1 MNVDSLGDEASKLS
15 YRRYMQAYQAGHS
28 NIRQDYMEKRRVTR
42 ANVNEKVFVVSMVA
56 TVLTTSVV
64 HAVSAAPATKSV
76 ASTSVAQVKNST
88 FTINGNSVIVRSIVK
103 NGETLVAV
111 RDVIQAIG
119 AQAEIAKGATV
130 IQLNGHTV
138 SLQNKSK
145 QLVVDGAK
153 VNLNQP
159 VTIIGGVSYVALR
172 PLVSGVGGTVGLKN
186 GKLEVSTI
194 ALIEG
199 TENPRFAG
207 ANEIIIVS
215 KNEDE
220 GRSDYLINTT
230 TGKYE
235 LLLTTE
241 GGSDLVV
248 SPSGNQAAYTNAEG
262 TVYVID
268 LKTKASKLITNDT
281 SIKPELVWSADERSI
296 YFLQG
301 DKGSVIANLNLAD
314 GTIKKLVEDKVDY
327 KENLNVSLSGKRFIY
342 TVTTLGKVTA
352 DSTNVDEDN
361 VDIDFSAN
369 QQQLF
374 SYNNGS
380 DKTVAVKL
388 TTSTDDKVFI
398 YSADGQKAYY
408 VSVPSEDGN
417 ASLMSVDASQKP
429 VTVYNE
435 HDVEQAV
442 LSGGTLYVLAAQDD
456 KNSVILS
463 IDTVT
468 GQQSK
473 LYTVSSDVTSIV
485 VKGSQLAVVENGQV
499 LVQTDGSW
507 KAVTK

>member
-1 MNVDSLGDEASKLS
+1 MK
-15 YRRYMQAYQAGHS
+15 
-28 NIRQDYMEKRRVTR
+28 
-42 ANVNEKVFVVSMVA
+42 KVLVVSMVA
-56 TVLTTSVV
+56 TVLTTSGAY
-64 HAVSAAPATKSV
+64 AVSAAPATKPA
-76 ASTSVAQVKNST
+76 ASTSAAQVKNST
-88 FTINGNSVIVRSIVK
+88 FTINGSSVTVRSIVK

-111 RDVIQAIG
+111 RDVIRAME
-119 AQAEIAKGATV
+119 AQSEMVNGATV

-145 QLVVDGAK
+145 QLDVDGTK
-153 VNLNQP
+153 VNLKQP
-159 VTIIGGVSYVALR
+159 VTIIGGTSYVALR
-172 PLVSGVGGTVGLKN
+172 PLVSSVGGTVELRN
-186 GKLEVSTI
+186 GQLEVRTI
-194 ALIEG
+194 ALLEAA
-199 TENPRFAG
+199 ENPRFVG
-207 ANEIIIVS
+207 TDGLIVS
-215 KNEDE
+215 KNDDQ
-220 GRSDYLINTT
+220 GRNDYLVNTA

-262 TVYVID
+262 AVYVID

-281 SIKPELVWSADERSI
+281 SIKPEMVWSMDESSI

-314 GTIKKLVEDKVDY
+314 GSITKLVEDKVDY
-327 KENLNVSLSGKRFIY
+327 KENLNVSTSGKRFIY
-342 TVTTLGKVTA
+342 SVTTLGKVTA

-361 VDIDFSAN
+361 VEIDFSAN

-374 SYNNGS
+374 SYNNDS
-380 DKTVAVKL
+380 EKKEAVQL
-388 TTSTDDKVFI
+388 TTGTDDKVFI

-429 VTVYNE
+429 VTIYNE
-435 HDVEQAV
+435 HDVEQAI
-442 LSGGTLYVLAAQDD
+442 LSGSTLYVLAAQDD

-473 LYTVSSDVTSIV
+473 LYTVSSDVSSIV
-485 VKGSQLAVVENGQV
+485 VKGSQIAVVENGQV
-499 LVQTDGSW
+499 LVQADGSW
-507 KAVTK
+507 RAVTK

>member
-1 MNVDSLGDEASKLS
+1 MSMK
-15 YRRYMQAYQAGHS
+15 
-28 NIRQDYMEKRRVTR
+28 
-42 ANVNEKVFVVSMVA
+42 KVFVASVVA
-56 TVLTTSVV
+56 TALTTTVV
-64 HAVSAAPATKSV
+64 GAVSAAPAAKPA
-76 ASTSVAQVKNST
+76 ASTTQVQNST
-88 FTINGNSVIVRSIVK
+88 FTINGNQVIVRSLVK

-111 RDVIQAIG
+111 RDVIKAIG
-119 AQAEIAKGATV
+119 AQAKIVNGVTV

-145 QLVVDGAK
+145 QFEVDGK
-153 VNLNQP
+153 KINLNQP
-159 VTIIGGVSYVALR
+159 VMIIGGTSYAALR
-172 PLVSGVGGTVGLKN
+172 PLVSSVGGTVGLRN
-186 GKLEVSTI
+186 GQLEISTI

-199 TENPRFAG
+199 AENPRFAG
-207 ANEIIIVS
+207 SDQMIVS
-215 KNEDE
+215 KNDDQ
-220 GRSDYLINTT
+220 GRSDYLVNTA

-235 LLLTTE
+235 LLLTSE

-262 TVYVID
+262 AVYVID
-268 LKTKASKLITNDT
+268 LKTKTSRLITSDT
-281 SIKPELVWSADERSI
+281 SIKPELVWSADESSI

-314 GTIKKLVEDKVDY
+314 GSIKKLVEDKVDY
-327 KENLNVSLSGKRFIY
+327 KENLNVSVSGKRFVY
-342 TVTTLGKVTA
+342 TVTTLGKVTSDA
-352 DSTNVDEDN
+352 TNVDEDN
-361 VDIDFSAN
+361 VSIDFSAN

-374 SYNNGS
+374 SYNNGL
-380 DKTVAVKL
+380 DKPEAVKL

-398 YSADGQKAYY
+398 YSVDGQKAYY

-442 LSGGTLYVLAAQDD
+442 LSGSTLYVLAAQDD

-463 IDTVT
+463 IDTLT

-473 LYTVSSDVTSIV
+473 LYTVSSDVSSIV
-485 VKGSQLAVVENGQV
+485 VTGSQMAIVENGRV
-499 LVQTDGSW
+499 LVQAGGSW
-507 KAVTK
+507 KPVTK

>member
-1 MNVDSLGDEASKLS
+1 MSMKKTL
-15 YRRYMQAYQAGHS
+15 
-28 NIRQDYMEKRRVTR
+28 
-42 ANVNEKVFVVSMVA
+42 VVSMVA
-56 TVLTTSVV
+56 TVLTTSVA

-76 ASTSVAQVKNST
+76 ASTSAAQVKNST

-119 AQAEIAKGATV
+119 AQAEIANGATV

-172 PLVSGVGGTVGLKN
+172 PLVAGVGGTVGLKN
-186 GKLEVSTI
+186 GQLEVSTI

-207 ANEIIIVS
+207 ANELIVS
-215 KNEDE
+215 KNDDE
-220 GRSDYLINTT
+220 GRIDYLINTA

-262 TVYVID
+262 AVYVID

-281 SIKPELVWSADERSI
+281 SIKPELVWSADESSI

-327 KENLNVSLSGKRFIY
+327 KENLNVSLSGKRFVY

-352 DSTNVDEDN
+352 DSTNVDADN

-374 SYNNGS
+374 SYNNGD
-380 DKTVAVKL
+380 DKPSAVKL

-473 LYTVSSDVTSIV
+473 LYTVSSDVSSIV
-485 VKGSQLAVVENGQV
+485 VKGSQIAVVENGRV
-499 LVQTDGSW
+499 LVQADGSW

>member
-1 MNVDSLGDEASKLS
+1 MK
-15 YRRYMQAYQAGHS
+15 
-28 NIRQDYMEKRRVTR
+28 
-42 ANVNEKVFVVSMVA
+42 KVFAASVVA
-56 TVLTTSVV
+56 TALTTSVV
-64 HAVSAAPATKSV
+64 GAVSAAPAAKPV
-76 ASTSVAQVKNST
+76 ASTTQVQNST
-88 FTINGNSVIVRSIVK
+88 FTINGNQVIVRSLVK
-103 NGETLVAV
+103 NGETLIAV
-111 RDVIQAIG
+111 RDVIKAIG
-119 AQAEIAKGATV
+119 AQAEIVNGATV

-138 SLQNKSK
+138 SVQNKSK
-145 QLVVDGAK
+145 QLEVDGTK

-159 VTIIGGVSYVALR
+159 VVIIGGTSYVALR
-172 PLVSGVGGTVGLKN
+172 PLVSSVGGTVGLRN
-186 GKLEVSTI
+186 GQLEISTI

-199 TENPRFAG
+199 AENPRFAG
-207 ANEIIIVS
+207 ADQMIVS
-215 KNEDE
+215 KNDDQ
-220 GRSDYLINTT
+220 GRSDYLVNTA

-235 LLLTTE
+235 LLLTSE

-262 TVYVID
+262 AVYVID
-268 LKTKASKLITNDT
+268 LKTKASRLITSDT
-281 SIKPELVWSADERSI
+281 SIKPELVWSTDESSI

-314 GTIKKLVEDKVDY
+314 GSIKKLVEDKVDY
-327 KENLNVSLSGKRFIY
+327 KENLNVSVSGKRFVY
-342 TVTTLGKVTA
+342 TVTTLGKVTSDA
-352 DSTNVDEDN
+352 TNVDEDN
-361 VDIDFSAN
+361 VSIDFSAN

-380 DKTVAVKL
+380 DKPEAVKL

-398 YSADGQKAYY
+398 YSVDGQKAYY

-417 ASLMSVDASQKP
+417 ASLMSVDTSQKP

-442 LSGGTLYVLAAQDD
+442 LSGGTLYVLVAQDE

-473 LYTVSSDVTSIV
+473 LYTVSSDVSSIV
-485 VKGSQLAVVENGQV
+485 VTGSQMAIVENGRV
-499 LVQTDGSW
+499 LVQAGGSW
-507 KAVTK
+507 KPVTK

>member
-1 MNVDSLGDEASKLS
+1 
-15 YRRYMQAYQAGHS
+15 
-28 NIRQDYMEKRRVTR
+28 
-42 ANVNEKVFVVSMVA
+42 MVA
-56 TVLTTSVV
+56 TALTTSVV
-64 HAVSAAPATKSV
+64 GAVSAAPAAKPA

-88 FTINGNSVIVRSIVK
+88 FTINGNSVMVRSIVK

-119 AQAEIAKGATV
+119 AQAEVANGATV
-130 IQLNGHTV
+130 IQWNGHTV

-145 QLVVDGAK
+145 QLVVDGTK

-186 GKLEVSTI
+186 GQLEVSTI

-199 TENPRFAG
+199 AENPRFAG
-207 ANEIIIVS
+207 ANELIVS
-215 KNEDE
+215 KNDDE
-220 GRSDYLINTT
+220 GRSDYLVNTA

-235 LLLTTE
+235 LLLTNE

-262 TVYVID
+262 AVYVID
-268 LKTKASKLITNDT
+268 LKTKASKLITKDT
-281 SIKPELVWSADERSI
+281 SIKPELVWSADESSI

-314 GTIKKLVEDKVDY
+314 GSIKKLVEDKVDY

-380 DKTVAVKL
+380 DKPAALKL

-417 ASLMSVDASQKP
+417 AALMSVDASQKP

-442 LSGGTLYVLAAQDD
+442 LSGGNLYLLAAQDD

-463 IDTVT
+463 IDTLT

-473 LYTVSSDVTSIV
+473 LYTVSSDVSSIV
-485 VKGSQLAVVENGQV
+485 VKGSQLAVVENGRV
-499 LVQTDGSW
+499 LVQADGSW

>member
-1 MNVDSLGDEASKLS
+1 MSMK
-15 YRRYMQAYQAGHS
+15 
-28 NIRQDYMEKRRVTR
+28 
-42 ANVNEKVFVVSMVA
+42 KVFAASVVA
-56 TVLTTSVV
+56 TALTTSVV
-64 HAVSAAPATKSV
+64 GAVSAAPAAKPV
-76 ASTSVAQVKNST
+76 ASTTQVQNST
-88 FTINGNSVIVRSIVK
+88 FTINGNQVIVRSLVK
-103 NGETLVAV
+103 NGETLIAV
-111 RDVIQAIG
+111 RDVIKAIG
-119 AQAEIAKGATV
+119 AQAEIVNGATV

-138 SLQNKSK
+138 SVQNKSK
-145 QLVVDGAK
+145 QLEVDGTK

-159 VTIIGGVSYVALR
+159 VVIIGGTSYVALR
-172 PLVSGVGGTVGLKN
+172 PLVSSVGGTVGLRN
-186 GKLEVSTI
+186 GQLEISTI

-199 TENPRFAG
+199 AENPRFAG
-207 ANEIIIVS
+207 ADQMIVS
-215 KNEDE
+215 KNDDQ
-220 GRSDYLINTT
+220 GRSDYLVNTA

-235 LLLTTE
+235 LLLTSE

-262 TVYVID
+262 AVYVID
-268 LKTKASKLITNDT
+268 LKTKASRLITSDT
-281 SIKPELVWSADERSI
+281 SIKPELVWSTDESSI

-314 GTIKKLVEDKVDY
+314 GSIKKLVEDKVDY
-327 KENLNVSLSGKRFIY
+327 KENLNVSVSGKRFVY
-342 TVTTLGKVTA
+342 TVTTLGKVTSDA
-352 DSTNVDEDN
+352 TNVDEDN
-361 VDIDFSAN
+361 VSIDFSAN

-380 DKTVAVKL
+380 DKPEAVKL

-398 YSADGQKAYY
+398 YSVDGQKAYY

-417 ASLMSVDASQKP
+417 ASLMSVDTSQKP

-442 LSGGTLYVLAAQDD
+442 LSGGTLYVLVAQDE

-473 LYTVSSDVTSIV
+473 LYTVSSDVSSIV
-485 VKGSQLAVVENGQV
+485 VTGSQMAIVENGRV
-499 LVQTDGSW
+499 LVQAGGSW
-507 KAVTK
+507 KPVTK

>member
-1 MNVDSLGDEASKLS
+1 MK
-15 YRRYMQAYQAGHS
+15 
-28 NIRQDYMEKRRVTR
+28 KT
-42 ANVNEKVFVVSMVA
+42 FVVSMVA
-56 TVLTTSVV
+56 TVLTTSVA
-64 HAVSAAPATKSV
+64 HAVSAAPVTKSV
-76 ASTSVAQVKNST
+76 ASTSAAQVKNST

-119 AQAEIAKGATV
+119 AQAEIANGATV

-172 PLVSGVGGTVGLKN
+172 PLLAGVGGTVGLKN
-186 GKLEVSTI
+186 GQLEVSTI

-207 ANEIIIVS
+207 ANELIVS
-215 KNEDE
+215 KNDDE
-220 GRSDYLINTT
+220 GRSDYLINTA

-262 TVYVID
+262 AVYVID

-281 SIKPELVWSADERSI
+281 SIKPELVWSADESSI

-327 KENLNVSLSGKRFIY
+327 KENLNVSLSGKRFVY

-352 DSTNVDEDN
+352 DSTNVDADN

-374 SYNNGS
+374 SYNNGA
-380 DKTVAVKL
+380 DKPSAVKL

-398 YSADGQKAYY
+398 YSADGQKVYY

-429 VTVYNE
+429 VTVYSE

-442 LSGGTLYVLAAQDD
+442 LSGGVLYVLAAQDD

-463 IDTVT
+463 IDAVT

-473 LYTVSSDVTSIV
+473 LYTVSSDVSSIV
-485 VKGSQLAVVENGQV
+485 VKGSQIAVVENGRV
-499 LVQTDGSW
+499 LVQADGRW